1 MAIRVRPFRSIVACV
16 TLVAATAV
24 GLAEPVEPPQA
35 RTVRRSPSVAPLQ
48 GFVEN
53 VGQWDPGV
61 SFFAREGAIDATVT
75 PTALVLRP
83 RPDPS
88 TREWP
93 APIVVRFGAT
103 SVDGEGAL
111 PTLHHFIQGARPAA
125 HARGFER
132 VVYRAIAPGIDVRVG
147 RRDGAF
153 AYDLHV
159 APGASL
165 EDLAI
170 ELEGVESIDL
180 VSPTVLRMRS
190 AAGIVEQ
197 RIGASWQ
204 IDPNGAQVT
213 VASRFRVLDAKDGKT
228 RIGFE
233 APLRDPTREFVL
245 DPSLVFATYIGG
257 PGQDL
262 LKNMDVDASGA
273 STIACRAA
281 NGAGTPTTPGSFQPT
296 AAPLSDAWIGKL
308 SANGSTLM
316 WATFL
321 GGNDADEPY
330 GVDVDQDGSVVV
342 FGHTWSGD
350 FPTTPGT
357 VQPLYH
363 GVPKQ
368 KCELFITRLAA
379 DGSGLIWSTFYGG
392 PGHDLALCSALSP
405 TGDVVF
411 AAEVF
416 HPDPPA
422 TPGAFDVTF
431 DPSDRL
437 LARISADGST
447 LEFQTYFADVG
458 IADIVVDANEDVY
471 FAGAAGPNFPSTP
484 GAFKTSLAPQPG
496 LIIGDAFVAK
506 LIDDGS
512 QLEWATYVGGD
523 EGLEVACGL
532 ALDASSAVYIA
543 GLTDSN
549 DFPVTPGA
557 FDTTLSNPGDGFVSK
572 LLPNGS
578 GLVWSTYLGA
588 CCGGQSQMYD
598 LAVDAAGNAIAV
610 GISNEQAY
618 PTTAD
623 AFQKN
628 NSGSFPSS
636 DALLTKLDAFGETLV
651 YSTWL
656 GGGSGGTAPSL
667 VGLDVAGDPILGLFG
682 NESSI
687 PTTPG
692 AYDSTYGGGTYGD
705 MIVAKFDLA
714 LLPWRVLAGAIKGTA
729 DAPNLAG
736 KGQLN
741 PGSSGRISV
750 RGAAPN
756 ANALLIAGLTSVN
769 LPAFGGWLVPSPDL
783 IVSLSTTPDGGIDI
797 PFVWPSVTPGSQV
810 FVQVWVADPGAAHG
824 ASASNALMLVAQ

>member
-1 MAIRVRPFRSIVACV
+1 MAIRIRDLRSIVACA
-16 TLVAATAV
+16 TLIAATAV

-35 RTVRRSPSVAPLQ
+35 RTVRRSPPLAPLQ

-53 VGQWDPGV
+53 VGQWEHGV

-75 PTALVLRP
+75 PAALVLRP
-83 RPDPS
+83 RPDPT

-93 APIVVRFGAT
+93 APVVLRFGTT
-103 SVDGEGAL
+103 SVDGKGTL
-111 PTLHHFIQGARPAA
+111 PTLHHFIQGARPAM
-125 HARGFER
+125 HAKGFER

-153 AYDLHV
+153 AYDLHI

-170 ELEGVESIDL
+170 ELEGVESIEL
-180 VSPTVLRMRS
+180 VSPTVLRMRG

-204 IDPNGAQVT
+204 IDSNGAQVT
-213 VASRFRVLDAKDGKT
+213 VVSRFRVLDAKDGKT

-257 PGQDL
+257 PLGEPIRD
-262 LKNMDVDASGA
+262 MEVDPSGA
-273 STIACRAA
+273 SYVVSPSS
-281 NGAGTPTTPGSFQPT
+281 GGTPTTPGAFQTFANPIK
-296 AAPLSDAWIGKL
+296 DNWIGKL
-308 SANGSTLM
+308 SPDGSTLL
-316 WATFL
+316 WATYL
-321 GGNDADEPY
+321 GGDDADEPL
-330 GVDVDQDGSVVV
+330 GIEVDQDGTVVV
-342 FGHTWSGD
+342 VGHTWSGD
-350 FPTTPGT
+350 FPTTPGALQT
-357 VQPLYH
+357 AYH
-363 GVPKQ
+363 GVPKL
-368 KCELFITRLAA
+368 KSEIFVARLNAT
-379 DGSGLIWSTFYGG
+379 GSALVWSTFYGG
-392 PGHDLALCSALSP
+392 PDHDQALTSALSP
-405 TGDVVF
+405 TGDVVL
-411 AAEVF
+411 AGRVF
-416 HPDPPA
+416 HPNPPA
-422 TPGAFDVTF
+422 TPGAFDTTF
-431 DPSDRL
+431 DADDQIL
-437 LARISADGST
+437 VKISANGAH
-447 LEFQTYFADVG
+447 LIFQTYIAEVG
-458 IADIVVDANEDVY
+458 IARIVVSNDNSIY
-471 FAGAAGPNFPSTP
+471 FAGAAGPDFPSTP
-484 GAFKTSLAPQPG
+484 GAFKTSLARQPG

-512 QLEWATYVGGD
+512 ELEWATYVGGD

-557 FDTTLSNPGDGFVSK
+557 FDSTLSNPGDGFVTK

-610 GISNEQAY
+610 GSSNEPTY
-618 PTTAD
+618 PTTPD

-636 DALLTKLDAFGETLV
+636 DAFLTKLDTFGESLV
-651 YSTWL
+651 YSTWF
-656 GGGSGGTAPSL
+656 GGGSGSSALTFIE
-667 VGLDVAGDPILGLFG
+667 LDVAGDPILCFFG
-682 NESSI
+682 NETSI

-692 AYDSTYGGGTYGD
+692 AYDSTYGGGTFGD
-705 MIVAKFDLA
+705 IVAAKFDLSLA
-714 LLPWRVLAGAIKGTA
+714 PWKVQGGGLAGGKDVPI
-729 DAPNLAG
+729 LAG
-736 KGQLN
+736 KGDLI
-741 PGSSGRISV
+741 PGTAGRISL
-750 RGAAPN
+750 RGAGSQSTS
-756 ANALLIAGLTSVN
+756 LLIAGLSEAN
-769 LPAFGGWLVPSPDL
+769 LPALGGTLVPYPTLLVSVGTNSAGGFDL
-783 IVSLSTTPDGGIDI
+783 
-797 PFVWPSVTPGSQV
+797 PFVWPVVPPGTNIY
-810 FVQVWVADPGAAHG
+810 VQVWVADPGAPFG